1 MPDQGKIIQIQSHS
15 IVKQKRILAI
25 LDSGERTIEFISL
38 QSIDKFLH
46 IGAGDQSVNIQPGMS
61 AKKLPIRRNIDGI
74 RVAVI
79 KQIGHDLLQHAD
91 LIASGIQIQKP
102 ALFWVGKLIY
112 F

>member
-1 MPDQGKIIQIQSHS
+1 MPDQGKIIKVESHS
-15 IVKQKRILAI
+15 IIKQKCIFAI

-46 IGAGDQSVNIQPGMS
+46 IGAGDQSVDIQFGMPAEKFS
-61 AKKLPIRRNIDGI
+61 VRRNINRI

-79 KQIGHDLLQHAD
+79 KQVGHDLLENTD
-91 LIASGIQIQKP
+91 LVAPGIKIQEFT
-102 ALFWVGKLIY
+102 LFRVRKLIY

>member
-1 MPDQGKIIQIQSHS
+1 
-15 IVKQKRILAI
+15 
-25 LDSGERTIEFISL
+25 
-38 QSIDKFLH
+38 
-46 IGAGDQSVNIQPGMS
+46 MS

-102 ALFWVGKLIY
+102 ALFRVGKLIY